1 VSSRSCLALVMV
13 AVSVLPTGVDARR
26 PLQDAPVVWYDA
38 DDAPIPVPA
47 EREPSLVWDQVAQSV
62 LAPADRAFRPSR
74 IGREVGTL
82 FGGQPTRRASNVNE
96 LGEVPNSS
104 WFENRIGL
112 APMTPDEIA
121 GGAGIGDGPDTTDV
135 WTVVSAKTQGV
146 TPGFNVRDAKGD
158 VYVIKFDPPEYPNL
172 ASAAGVI
179 SGRILHA
186 CGYHVPDDAIVY
198 FRRDRLVLGE
208 GVRLKLPDGTRRDM
222 TVADLDAILDQ
233 VPSENGSWR
242 AISSKFLSGRP
253 LGPFS
258 YEGTRDDDPN
268 DRIPHQHRRELRG
281 LYTIAA
287 WIAHFDTKQHNS
299 LDMYVG
305 EPGEGYVRHHLIDFA
320 STLGTGANGPTYRIG
335 FEYTLD
341 LPPVGGRLLALGL
354 HEDAWRGIERP
365 LDGELS
371 EVGNFE
377 AEIFDP
383 REYKP
388 LQPNTA
394 FANQNDHDGYWAA
407 KIVSAF
413 TDAGIRAAVEEGR
426 YEDPRATDY
435 VTEVLIARRDK
446 IARAWFDVVPP
457 LDFFRSHGGR
467 VTFHDLGAERG
478 VYPGTTPRYRVSV
491 AAVDADRGG
500 AGWSDWWEPTR
511 LAVDLDADP
520 VRTITDAAP
529 LDERPFLAIRCEVDR
544 GQGWQGPVTA
554 YLARASGRV
563 VAVDR

>member
-1 VSSRSCLALVMV
+1 MTFRSCFALMLIALAIVPGP
-13 AVSVLPTGVDARR
+13 ADARR
-26 PLQDAPVVWYDA
+26 PLQDAPVAWYDT
-38 DDAPIPVPA
+38 DDAPIPVPG

-74 IGREVGTL
+74 VGRRVGTL
-82 FGGQPTRRASNVNE
+82 FGGQPTPRAHNVNA

-104 WFENRIGL
+104 WFANRIGIR
-112 APMTPDEIA
+112 PMSPDEVA
-121 GGAGIGDGPDTTDV
+121 RGAGIGDGPDTTDV

-186 CGYHVPDDAIVY
+186 AGYHVPDDAIVY

-222 TVADLDAILDQ
+222 TVADLDAILDR
-233 VPSENGSWR
+233 VPSTDGSWR

-258 YEGTRDDDPN
+258 YEGVRDDDPN

-320 STLGTGANGPTYRIG
+320 STLGTGASGPTNRIA
-335 FEYTLD
+335 FEYTVD
-341 LPPVGGRLLALGL
+341 LPPLAGRVLALGL

-365 LDGELS
+365 LDGTLT

-413 TDAGIRAAVEEGR
+413 TDANIRAAVEEGR

-446 IARAWFDVVPP
+446 IARAWFDVVAP
-457 LDFFRSHGGR
+457 LDFFRTDDG
-467 VTFHDLGAERG
+467 VITFRDLGAERG
-478 VYPGTTPRYRVSV
+478 VYPDTTPRYRVSV
-491 AAVDADRGG
+491 AAVDADRG
-500 AGWSDWWEPTR
+500 AAAWSDWFEPTG
-511 LAVDLDADP
+511 LAVDLDDARVRDTVGDAP
-520 VRTITDAAP
+520 VEARPYAAV
-529 LDERPFLAIRCEVDR
+529 RCEVDR
-544 GQGWQGPVTA
+544 GDGWQGPVTA
-554 YLARASGRV
+554 YVARTSGRV